1 MNIILSKP
9 FGFKKLY
16 ETMLKLM
23 PESTGWTVPRGL
35 KSKRHT
41 GGKERLTYF
50 LNPSGVAEALGGDAQ
65 PGIVATP
72 TSIENLS
79 GEVERKIR
87 EAKIEGKIVD
97 ACDSGV
103 FKAGTSENSRYQGP
117 FCPYPMA
124 ISNLINPANNGPEIS
139 ERKGIVPL
147 NNTEK
152 SQEPDPKRR
161 RLGSTSQSDVM
172 DSTPTVDNDTS
183 PSQMDTLMTAS
194 DYSASLTMGTPAGTP
209 SQQEQ
214 VVGDPQQMDRS
225 FGRQEGSDKVC
236 KATLFS

>member
-35 KSKRHT
+35 KSKRHI
-41 GGKERLTYF
+41 GGKERQAYF
-50 LNPSGVAEALGGDAQ
+50 LNPSGVAEALGDDAQ
-65 PGIVATP
+65 PAAPMGIG
-72 TSIENLS
+72 NLS

-87 EAKIEGKIVD
+87 EAKIGGKIVD

-124 ISNLINPANNGPEIS
+124 ISNLINPANNGPEIC

-161 RLGSTSQSDVM
+161 RLESMSQSDAM

-183 PSQMDTLMTAS
+183 PSQMDTLLTVS

-214 VVGDPQQMDRS
+214 AVGDLQQMDR
-225 FGRQEGSDKVC
+225 RQEGSDKVC
-236 KATLFS
+236 KATFSHKLEY